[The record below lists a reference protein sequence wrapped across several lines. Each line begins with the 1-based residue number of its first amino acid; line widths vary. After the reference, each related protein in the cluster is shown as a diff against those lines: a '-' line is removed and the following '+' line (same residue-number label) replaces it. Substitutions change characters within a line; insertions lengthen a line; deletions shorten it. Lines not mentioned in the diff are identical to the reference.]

1 VRATNERP
9 LDLLITDAD
18 VFTLNREFTVHRGGS
33 VGIRDDRVA
42 GVWPAHDV
50 PPVAAQRTIDA
61 GGHALL
67 PGFVN
72 AHTHVAGCV
81 FRSVLDEGV
90 GGQGLYRVG
99 FPMEQR
105 LTRDDIACLG
115 RLGVLEV
122 LLAGCTTINDIYYA
136 PEVLADTVD
145 AAGLRAVLANK
156 IFDADLPAIGSG
168 VYRRDVPAG
177 RRRLEEN
184 ATLIE
189 RWHGAAGGRI
199 TCRVGTHATDT
210 CSTELLLDAHRLSR
224 ARGVGLH
231 IHVAQSAREVAHIG
245 QTHGTSPVRYLER
258 LGFLGPDVIAVHCTF
273 VEPDDIG
280 VLARTGIRYVHC
292 PTMYPRRG
300 VFPPLMAIRGAGV
313 VTGFGTD
320 WVRMDPWVGMRQAI
334 NAVRLLARDPD
345 LLTAREALVLS
356 TIEAARVLGLD
367 HEIGSIEPGKKADL
381 ILVDLRRPNLQPFYG
396 TAAGLVYNV
405 HGSDVATVIID
416 GRIVVEDGR
425 CLTLDTAAVLNEV
438 AARLP
443 GYERELLRLAQAR
456 P

>member
-1 VRATNERP
+1 VKATRERP
-9 LDLLITDAD
+9 LDLLITHAD
-18 VFTLNREFTVHRGGS
+18 VFTLDGDFAVHRGGS
-33 VGIRDDRVA
+33 VGIRGDRIA
-42 GVWPAHDV
+42 GIWRADDV
-50 PPVAAQRTIDA
+50 PPGAAQRTIDA
-61 GGHALL
+61 SGHALL

-81 FRSVLDEGV
+81 FRGVLDEGV
-90 GGQGLYRVG
+90 QGQGLYRVG

-115 RLGVLEV
+115 RLGALEV
-122 LLAGCTTINDIYYA
+122 LLAGCTTINDIYYF
-136 PEVLADTVD
+136 PEALAETAE

-156 IFDADLPAIGSG
+156 VFDADLPAIGEG
-168 VYRRDVPAG
+168 AYRRDARAG
-177 RRRLEEN
+177 RQRLDQN
-184 ATLIE
+184 AALIE

-210 CSTELLLDAHRLSR
+210 CSAELLLDAQRLSR
-224 ARGVGLH
+224 AYRVGLH
-231 IHVAQSAREVAHIG
+231 IHVAQSAREVAHID

-258 LGFLGPDVIAVHCTF
+258 LGVLGPDVIAVHCTF
-273 VEPDDIG
+273 VEPDDIR
-280 VLARTGIRYVHC
+280 VLAHTQTRYAHC
-292 PTMYPRRG
+292 ATMYPRRG
-300 VFPPLMAIRGAGV
+300 VFPPLAAILDAGV

-345 LLTAREALVLS
+345 LLTAREALALS

-381 ILVDLRRPNLQPFYG
+381 MLVDLRRPHLQPFYG

-405 HGSDVATVIID
+405 HGRDVDTVIID
-416 GRIVVEDGR
+416 GRIVVEGGR
-425 CLTLDTAAVLNEV
+425 CLTLDAAAVLNEV
-438 AARLP
+438 TARLP
-443 GYERELLRLAQAR
+443 GYERELLRLAHASR
-456 P
+456 